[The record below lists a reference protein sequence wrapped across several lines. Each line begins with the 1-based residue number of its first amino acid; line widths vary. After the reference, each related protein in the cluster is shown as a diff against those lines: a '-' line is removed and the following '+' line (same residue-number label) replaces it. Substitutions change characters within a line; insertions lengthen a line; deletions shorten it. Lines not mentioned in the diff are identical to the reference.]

1 MSVLIF
7 ILVNSK
13 DKLNQ
18 KKEKVRD
25 FTPIYSELSRK
36 HKLVS
41 SVWTAID
48 TKIGVL
54 LGLIVV
60 WLLGIIRSKDIISS
74 IANNTHFNTDARF
87 YARIYI
93 KSCYVYPFL
102 ASFRGLLLRNMCRR
116 VCILCQTI

>member
-74 IANNTHFNTDARF
+74 IANNTFQHRRQILRSHLYQILLCVPFF
-87 YARIYI
+87 GFL
-93 KSCYVYPFL
+93 SGPSSSQYV
-102 ASFRGLLLRNMCRR
+102 
-116 VCILCQTI
+116 